1 VNKTKK
7 ALIAHEDTFTGG
19 WGAEVAALISQ
30 NCFYDLKAPVQRI
43 AAYDVPLPVTPVL
56 EQAVVPSVER
66 IKEKIRQLHKMGKS

>member
-1 VNKTKK
+1 
-7 ALIAHEDTFTGG
+7 
-19 WGAEVAALISQ
+19 
-30 NCFYDLKAPVQRI
+30 LKAPVQRI